1 LLAREGNVLVG
12 KDGINDLR
20 LEVAENAIS
29 YFTAFLLAA
38 SMPLQQEG
46 AVNRHAYDDR
56 HGFKDAGDVTLQ
68 VEGQSKLKLPEGE
81 VEAWKILVK
90 LEKDTHTVW
99 VNANRE
105 IVQVAW
111 AGWTVLMKL
120 HREKTEHLFKRRK
133 PTLTQLNPDD
143 KTTLSFEGVFPGFTV
158 DEMWKAWTT
167 ADGLK
172 AFWAPKA
179 EIEGKVGGKYWL
191 LYPNDEKP
199 GEYHYRMLG
208 KITHWEPNKKF
219 GSTWHWDFEPD
230 EQVLNV
236 EMEFEKVDAGVKL
249 KITHGKFGDTKEEQ
263 DNRDSIAQGWEFFCT
278 KLKKLKQ

>member
-1 LLAREGNVLVG
+1 MY
-12 KDGINDLR
+12 I
-20 LEVAENAIS
+20 
-29 YFTAFLLAA
+29 LLAA
-38 SMPLQQEG
+38 SMPLRKG
-46 AVNRHAYDDR
+46 AKLERPLYSTKNQ
-56 HGFKDAGDVTLQ
+56 FKPGSTACLEVQDKETID
-68 VEGQSKLKLPEGE
+68 LPEGK
-81 VEAWKILVK
+81 VEAWKVLHWPVTDGTELRRHPI
-90 LEKDTHTVW
+90 W
-99 VNANRE
+99 VNNDRE
-105 IVQVAW
+105 IVRI
-111 AGWTVLMKL
+111 GDFMGTTKL
-120 HREKTEHLFKRRK
+120 HRSRTDHLYPP
-133 PTLTQLNPDD
+133 PTLTEINPKDTS
-143 KTTLSFEGVFPGFTV
+143 KLSFEGVFPGFTL

>member
-1 LLAREGNVLVG
+1 V
-12 KDGINDLR
+12 ND
-20 LEVAENAIS
+20 A
-29 YFTAFLLAA
+29 
-38 SMPLQQEG
+38 
-46 AVNRHAYDDR
+46 
-56 HGFKDAGDVTLQ
+56 
-68 VEGQSKLKLPEGE
+68 
-81 VEAWKILVK
+81 
-90 LEKDTHTVW
+90 
-99 VNANRE
+99 RE
-105 IVQVAW
+105 IVQVDW
-111 AGWTVLMKL
+111 GKSNVMKL
-120 HREKTEHLFKRRK
+120 HREKTDHLFVPTD

-236 EMEFEKVDAGVKL
+236 EMEFEKVDGGVKL
-249 KITHGKFGDTKEEQ
+249 KIIHSKFGDTKEEQ
-263 DNRDSIAQGWEFFCT
+263 DNRTSIAQGWEFFCT